1 MPHTNELRNFQTIEN
16 LRETHE
22 ILIFLKLWETQS
34 SFKKFKKI
42 SDFFLNRPLKVFKH
56 LKKTP
61 GRLRLLT
68 VGFMT
73 QIVANKYILGFN
85 LYYFPGQFS

>member
-1 MPHTNELRNFQTIEN
+1 MSSEKFQIIEN

-22 ILIFLKLWETQS
+22 IFNFFKLWETQS
-34 SFKKFKKI
+34 SFKIFKKT
-42 SDFFLNRPLKVFKH
+42 SGNFFNSLLKVFKD

-68 VGFMT
+68 ENFMT
-73 QIVANKYILGFN
+73 QRMANKNILGFN
-85 LYYFPGQFS
+85 LYYFLKY